1 MSLNN
6 LDCLILN
13 EVMKGNMVLIHEL
26 AERYKMSE
34 RNIRYKIDNIN
45 YYLSKNKLP
54 TMVNN
59 NKGEIFFEK
68 SKKSFFSISSQI
80 INDSDYIFSKEE
92 REQLVI
98 VSILLKTDIFT
109 ISEINEDLDVSVSTI
124 KKDMK
129 DVKDILA
136 VNNIEITKVAKK
148 GLLIEGDE
156 DRIRTLLLSILL
168 ENNID
173 SSISENEQQIDV
185 FKRKPKEIIDKN
197 MKKDSESSILEYL
210 EKINKIFSVN
220 FTDDMYNYIFI

>member
-13 EVMKGNMVLIHEL
+13 EVIKGNMVLIHEL
-26 AERYKMSE
+26 AEKYNMSE

-54 TMVNN
+54 VMVNN
-59 NKGEIFFEK
+59 NKGEIFFENT
-68 SKKSFFSISSQI
+68 KKHFFSISTQI
-80 INDSDYIFSKEE
+80 ISDSDYIFSKEE
-92 REQLVI
+92 RERLVI

-129 DVKDILA
+129 DIKDILA
-136 VNNIEITKVAKK
+136 ENNIEIIKVAKK

-156 DRIRTLLLSILL
+156 DNIRTLLL
-168 ENNID
+168 
-173 SSISENEQQIDV
+173 
-185 FKRKPKEIIDKN
+185 
-197 MKKDSESSILEYL
+197 
-210 EKINKIFSVN
+210 
-220 FTDDMYNYIFI
+220 